1 MKKYMLKW
9 KLFLSGFRKQNN
21 KVEQG
26 FIYEFDDKIF
36 KNLSTEE
43 QGVQVQKSWNRYMKN
58 D

>member
-1 MKKYMLKW
+1 MLKW